1 MFFFDQS
8 NQFQKIMKRGRNT
21 QNSFQDKKRKTN
33 NDISPKEK
41 IEILSSNPRSD
52 IVDFNTLISEF
63 ASHKHFD
70 MALLTFEALNK
81 KKLKPT
87 IFTYSS
93 LMNACVRCG
102 EIEKAK
108 EYHELMISEGI
119 QPNEITYTTLIKG
132 YLKN

>member
-1 MFFFDQS
+1 
-8 NQFQKIMKRGRNT
+8 MKRGRNQ
-21 QNSFQDKKRKTN
+21 QNSNFQEKKRKI

-41 IEILSSNPRSD
+41 IEILIQNPRSD

-63 ASHKHFD
+63 ASHKQFD

-81 KKLKPT
+81 KNLKPT

-108 EYHELMISEGI
+108 EYNDLMISEGI